1 MVMGWRYKAGLV
13 LIGSVV
19 LIWVTSAEVTQSI
32 FEAYKHPFVLTYLGA
47 SLLVIY
53 LPVSYL
59 KDYIYEYYQSKHNL
73 KSRNSAGQ
81 GIKLSTLPESNGVVK
96 PSSLP
101 GSPMRVNGVH
111 NKSSQETDL
120 EKTILLKEINSQ
132 SSDPE
137 VDHPFL
143 HKTSSLED
151 LRDSIVLTTWEIAK
165 IAMIMAPLWLLT
177 EYLSNAALALTSVA
191 STTILSSTAGLFTL
205 LFGVL
210 LGQDSLNLAKV
221 VAVLVSITG
230 VAMTTLG
237 KTWSTNDTSDSLND
251 LDQHS
256 LAGDFLGLL
265 SAVMYGLFT
274 VMLKKYGGEEGHGV
288 DMQKLFGF
296 IGLFTLFFAWWL
308 IWPLHLMGL
317 EPAFSVPTS
326 LKVDE
331 VVLANGFVGSVLS
344 DYFWAMSVVWTNPLV
359 ATLGMSLTIPLAM
372 LADMVVHGRHYSFIY
387 ILGSAQVFAGFVIAN
402 LTERFSKKLGV

>member
-1 MVMGWRYKAGLV
+1 MGWRYKAGLV
-13 LIGSVV
+13 LIASVV

-59 KDYIYEYYQSKHNL
+59 KDYICDHYQRKNKL
-73 KSRNSAGQ
+73 KPKNSNAH
-81 GIKLSTLPESNGVVK
+81 GIRL
-96 PSSLP
+96 SSLP
-101 GSPMRVNGVH
+101 GSPMRSNGVH
-111 NKSSQETDL
+111 KNSEIDL
-120 EKTILLKEINSQ
+120 EKMVLMKEINSEKQDPQ
-132 SSDPE
+132 SI
-137 VDHPFL
+137 HPFL
-143 HKTSSLED
+143 TKASSSLDEFKD
-151 LRDSIVLTTWEIAK
+151 EIVFTTWEIAK
-165 IAMIMAPLWLLT
+165 ISMIMAPLWVIT

-210 LGQDSLNLAKV
+210 FGQESLNLAKV

-237 KTWSTNDTSDSLND
+237 KTWSTNDSSESLND

-288 DMQKLFGF
+288 DMQKMFGF
-296 IGLFTLFFAWWL
+296 IGLFTLIGAWWC
-308 IWPLHLMGL
+308 IYPLHAFGL

-372 LADMVVHGRHYSFIY
+372 MADMVVHGRHYSFIY

-402 LTERFSKKLGV
+402 LTERFSHKLGV

>member
-1 MVMGWRYKAGLV
+1 MGWRHKAGLV
-13 LIGSVV
+13 LIASVV

-59 KDYIYEYYQSKHNL
+59 KDHICDHYQRKNRL
-73 KSRNSAGQ
+73 KPKNSINHGT
-81 GIKLSTLPESNGVVK
+81 KL
-96 PSSLP
+96 SSLP
-101 GSPMRVNGVH
+101 GSPMR
-111 NKSSQETDL
+111 SSDVDKTSELDL
-120 EKTILLKEINSQ
+120 EKMILLKEINSEKQDPQ
-132 SSDPE
+132 SI
-137 VDHPFL
+137 HPFL
-143 HKTSSLED
+143 YKSSGGVEELKNT
-151 LRDSIVLTTWEIAK
+151 VVYTTWEMAK
-165 IAMIMAPLWLLT
+165 ISMVMAPLWIIT

-205 LFGVL
+205 LFGVF
-210 LGQDSLNLAKV
+210 LGQDSLNLSKV

-237 KTWSTNDTSDSLND
+237 KTWSTKDNSESLND

-274 VMLKKYGGEEGHGV
+274 VMLKKYGGEEGQGV
-288 DMQKLFGF
+288 DVQKMFGF
-296 IGLFTLFFAWWL
+296 IGFFTLIGAWWL
-308 IWPLHLMGL
+308 IFPLHALGL
-317 EPAFSVPTS
+317 EPSFSVPTS

-344 DYFWAMSVVWTNPLV
+344 DYFCW
-359 ATLGMSLTIPLAM
+359 
-372 LADMVVHGRHYSFIY
+372 
-387 ILGSAQVFAGFVIAN
+387 
-402 LTERFSKKLGV
+402 